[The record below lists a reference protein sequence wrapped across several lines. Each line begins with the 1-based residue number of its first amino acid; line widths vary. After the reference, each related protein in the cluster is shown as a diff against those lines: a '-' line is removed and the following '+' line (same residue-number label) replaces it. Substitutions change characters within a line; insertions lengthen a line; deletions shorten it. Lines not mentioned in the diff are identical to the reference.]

1 MGQGRINQA
10 GRRYRTKSFSSPF
23 QQNLEL
29 AKNLRSSSKEDR
41 VAEYIYLLLT
51 LALIV
56 RKDHSGRLVVVK
68 KETRESTFNNG
79 LLVALA

>member
-1 MGQGRINQA
+1 
-10 GRRYRTKSFSSPF
+10 
-23 QQNLEL
+23 
-29 AKNLRSSSKEDR
+29 